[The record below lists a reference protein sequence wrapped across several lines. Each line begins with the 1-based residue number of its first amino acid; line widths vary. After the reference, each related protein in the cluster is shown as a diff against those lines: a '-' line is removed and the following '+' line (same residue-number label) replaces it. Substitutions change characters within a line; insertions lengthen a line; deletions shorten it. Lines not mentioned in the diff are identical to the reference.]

1 MSRAWRQI
9 VSSIGIA
16 TLGELAASPFVISEL
31 RVAMVKAA
39 EPPKPEVLGRVGA
52 DHFRAHFEGTFG
64 IVEERFWYKHRFG
77 TADGLPYMVE
87 VAIAE
92 TKHDGG
98 KFFGLNYSVPFGDPL
113 AGVELSNK
121 DIEGYGISGFLT
133 ESGVYNGDL
142 YGRRPLKTGQ
152 PTNVVEPHCAVAV

>member
-1 MSRAWRQI
+1 
-9 VSSIGIA
+9 
-16 TLGELAASPFVISEL
+16 
-31 RVAMVKAA
+31 MVKAA

-92 TKHDGG
+92 TKHDGA
-98 KFFGLNYSVPFGDPL
+98 NSSASIIQCHL
-113 AGVELSNK
+113 AIRSRASN
-121 DIEGYGISGFLT
+121 S
-133 ESGVYNGDL
+133 
-142 YGRRPLKTGQ
+142 
-152 PTNVVEPHCAVAV
+152 PTKILRNMAFQDS